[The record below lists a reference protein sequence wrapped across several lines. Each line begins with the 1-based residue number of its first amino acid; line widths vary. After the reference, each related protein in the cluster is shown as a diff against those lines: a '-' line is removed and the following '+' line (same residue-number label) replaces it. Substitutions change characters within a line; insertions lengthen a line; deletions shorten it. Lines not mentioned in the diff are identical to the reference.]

1 MAKKELNVDETLEN
15 NENVELEENETHD
28 PTPPEENVTGDEVLL
43 LWPYEVGNPGTKKS
57 FFGVECTAGDDG
69 EYSAW
74 VAAEVGE
81 RELARAGR
89 KIFEQG

>member
-1 MAKKELNVDETLEN
+1 MAKKELNVDETVETT
-15 NENVELEENETHD
+15 ENVETEETETEE
-28 PTPPEENVTGDEVLL
+28 TPEPEVQGDEVLL